1 MQSRILCHLT
11 PAPRELNCVSLIRR
25 CKRGRPQEQ
34 YIVIYADRQ
43 RGEALRKIGNW
54 ASNPDLSLD
63 WDDASA
69 MSRQSRKDAA
79 MPSESSQGLVGCPL
93 ATIRLTAN
101 STIQKTHGTRKALL
115 ARLLRGITQKVTKS
129 KEK

>member
-1 MQSRILCHLT
+1 MQSRILCRLA
-11 PAPRELNCVSLIRR
+11 PATGELNCVSLVRR
-25 CKRGRPQEQ
+25 RRRGRPQEQ
-34 YIVIYADRQ
+34 YIVIYTDRQ

-69 MSRQSRKDAA
+69 MTRQASKDTG
-79 MPSESSQGLVGCPL
+79 MPPESSQGLVGCPL

-101 STIQKTHGTRKALL
+101 STIQKTQGTREALL
-115 ARLLRGITQKVTKS
+115 ARLLRGIT
-129 KEK
+129 